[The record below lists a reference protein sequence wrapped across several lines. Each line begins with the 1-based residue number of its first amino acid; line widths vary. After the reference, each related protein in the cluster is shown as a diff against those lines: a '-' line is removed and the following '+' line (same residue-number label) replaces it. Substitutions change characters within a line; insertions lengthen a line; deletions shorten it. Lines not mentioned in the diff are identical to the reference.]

1 VQAERLLSLA
11 AQVAGEHRSA
21 DVLAAIVKGLAAESG
36 VALARIWLRGPG
48 DLCDKGCFLLK
59 ECADHRECLHLAAS
73 AGSSKDQT
81 EQWSSIE
88 GRYFQR
94 IPIGGRK
101 LDVIGVAG
109 KSILVQ
115 DVPQDKEWILRPE
128 WARKEGISSFAGH
141 PLISRGQ
148 ILGVMVIFSRLPVTE
163 QEFGWL
169 RMFADQAAVAITNAQ
184 AFEALQQ
191 AKALQEQQSEQL
203 RQVIDL
209 APMHMFLWEADG
221 SASYGNRKS
230 AEYFG
235 EIPQKPPME
244 FLDLVTHPDD
254 AGKLKE
260 AVQKSLARGEPI
272 G

>member
-1 VQAERLLSLA
+1 M
-11 AQVAGEHRSA
+11 
-21 DVLAAIVKGLAAESG
+21 
-36 VALARIWLRGPG
+36 
-48 DLCDKGCFLLK
+48 
-59 ECADHRECLHLAAS
+59 AAS

-115 DVPQDKEWILRPE
+115 NVPQDKEWILRPE